1 MKITFLG
8 TGTSTGVPQL
18 GCDCEVCRSTDPK
31 DRRLRTSAML
41 DVNDHLRILI
51 DCGPDFRQQMLTYG
65 FKPFQAVLITHE
77 HYDHVGGLD
86 DLRPYSLL
94 GRMPVYAD
102 QLCATHL
109 RERLP
114 YCFAEKLY
122 PGVPQ
127 IDLQVATP
135 GKSFQVGE
143 VKVTPLL
150 AIHGKLPILGYR
162 VGEVGYLTDVTEIPP
177 ETEAALMDIP
187 FLVVNALRY
196 TPHHSHQTVGQ
207 ALAMA
212 EKLRAGQVYLVH
224 MSHQIGL
231 HAKVESTL
239 PENVHLAYDGLT
251 VNCD

>member
-135 GKSFQVGE
+135 GESFQVGE